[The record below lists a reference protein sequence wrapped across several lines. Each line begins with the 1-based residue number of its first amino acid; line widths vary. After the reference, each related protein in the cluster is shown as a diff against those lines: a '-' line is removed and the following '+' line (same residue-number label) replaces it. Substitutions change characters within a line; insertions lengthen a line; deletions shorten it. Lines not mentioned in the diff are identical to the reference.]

1 MGGAKEGPVGGAK
14 EGPVGGAADEE
25 TGGGLREKVEQG
37 TVVAVMVLVGGNT
50 ASTEPALVC
59 LGPVEGGTEGPVEG
73 GTEGPG
79 TTDDSTEERRSEAW
93 RLPNWDAS
101 SKELERFRLA
111 EGRGGEFVGGFAGG
125 DKDVG

>member
-1 MGGAKEGPVGGAK
+1 MGGAK

-59 LGPVEGGTEGPVEG
+59 LGSVG

-125 DKDVG
+125 DEDVG